1 MTHFSARPRPAL
13 LLAALLVLSA
23 LSLAPSRADAQIP
36 KEGQVAVGL
45 GGGAAFPFEGSV
57 STGWDIG
64 AEFDWYLF
72 SKQAGLRGTM
82 AYTSSGT
89 DLAESPS
96 RSMGYL
102 LASAFY
108 EFSHGTL
115 VPYAIGGVGLYVVDP
130 PYGSRTVRVG
140 AHAGAGVAFY
150 FRRRIALTGEVLVHG
165 LGSVEGLTSSFVTTN
180 AAIRYYF

>member
-1 MTHFSARPRPAL
+1 MSDIVQKLWGFCHTLRHDGIDYGDYIEQLTYL
-13 LLAALLVLSA
+13 LFLKM
-23 LSLAPSRADAQIP
+23 ADEKGVAIP
-36 KEGQVAVGL
+36 KGC
-45 GGGAAFPFEGSV
+45 
-57 STGWDIG
+57 
-64 AEFDWYLF
+64 DWSSL
-72 SKQAGLRGTM
+72 KAR
-82 AYTSSGT
+82 SGT
-89 DLAESPS
+89 DLTESPS

-108 EFSHGTL
+108 EFSHGTI
-115 VPYAIGGVGLYVVDP
+115 VPYAVGGVGLYVVDP

-180 AAIRYYF
+180 AGIRYYF